1 MSLFIRIELDPPA
14 HAIESLVPLCP
25 VAIFAW
31 RDGQVVVVEDRQDEC
46 TLCEL
51 CLKAAP
57 AGTIRIHK
65 LYADEVLNADGLSP
79 TAGKY

>member
-1 MSLFIRIELDPPA
+1 MNLFIHIELTPA
-14 HAIESLVPLCP
+14 AQTLTSLVTLCP
-25 VAIFAW
+25 VNIFAL
-31 RDGQVVVVEDRQDEC
+31 RDGQVIVQDERQDEC

-65 LYADEVLNADGLSP
+65 LYEETSKRGNG
-79 TAGKY
+79 